1 MKNKIIIVSGDPN
14 SINSE
19 IIHKCWKNINKSLQ
33 KKIFLISNV
42 NLLKKQFKKL
52 NIKIKLN
59 PIQNIKQ
66 FKGEGLKVIDVK
78 VNFKD
83 PFNVSKKSSS
93 CFVINSLNLAHTL
106 ALDKSVKG
114 IINCAINK
122 TLLNK
127 KNLGVTEYLAS
138 KCGIKDGSEVMLIAN
153 KKLAVCPITTHIN
166 VKDVSKKL
174 KIDKIYKKIRSI
186 NFWFKKRFKKR
197 PKIAVLGL
205 NPHNSELKKNSE
217 EIKIILPS
225 IKKLK
230 KKSIYVDGPLIAD
243 TLFINNYKN
252 YDVIVG
258 MYHDQILTPFKTL
271 YKFDA
276 INITLGLNYL
286 RVSPDH
292 GTAKDL
298 IGKNKASA
306 VSLINCINFINKT

>member
-1 MKNKIIIVSGDPN
+1 M
-14 SINSE
+14 
-19 IIHKCWKNINKSLQ
+19 
-33 KKIFLISNV
+33 
-42 NLLKKQFKKL
+42 
-52 NIKIKLN
+52 
-59 PIQNIKQ
+59 
-66 FKGEGLKVIDVK
+66 
-78 VNFKD
+78 
-83 PFNVSKKSSS
+83 
-93 CFVINSLNLAHTL
+93 
-106 ALDKSVKG
+106 
-114 IINCAINK
+114 
-122 TLLNK
+122 
-127 KNLGVTEYLAS
+127 
-138 KCGIKDGSEVMLIAN
+138 
-153 KKLAVCPITTHIN
+153 
-166 VKDVSKKL
+166 
-174 KIDKIYKKIRSI
+174 
-186 NFWFKKRFKKR
+186 FKKRYKKR